1 MMIIK
6 VVKTIAR
13 IISVT
18 TVINTLLP
26 REPVGFSSEGF
37 TSSKGINDARSLFS
51 NCLVRID
58 HQNSQTANVKPMNAQ
73 IIQN

>member
-1 MMIIK
+1 MIIK
-6 VVKTIAR
+6 VVKTTAMIIKIA
-13 IISVT
+13 
-18 TVINTLLP
+18 TVMNTLLP
-26 REPVGFSSEGF
+26 REPVDFSSVGV
-37 TSSKGINDARSLFS
+37 TSSNGINDARSLFS